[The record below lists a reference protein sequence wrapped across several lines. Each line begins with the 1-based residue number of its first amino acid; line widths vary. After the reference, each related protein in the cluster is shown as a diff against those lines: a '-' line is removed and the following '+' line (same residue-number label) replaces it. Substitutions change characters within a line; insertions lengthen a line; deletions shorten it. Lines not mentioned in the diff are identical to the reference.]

1 VDAHCWNLKKARTP
15 HHPSLE
21 RPCVSLDS
29 YLPILKP
36 ASCPHHCAGAMSHRS
51 WSGHSYDGT
60 RRPPGAIGTRAL
72 WRCRGSRESW
82 GPSRQGPWSVHL
94 LLVRESSS
102 QEVVFSFW
110 DMNDSRDFRLVVI
123 ELVLVYDHCFI
134 SMVLDLCALEVFVR
148 CESQRRTQSRINVF
162 FVQGGILCVYVC
174 GQAPRKQPVPGDTGP
189 TVLFLCDTEDIH
201 EACFLSL
208 YVIPLGGEL
217 LR

>member
-1 VDAHCWNLKKARTP
+1 MALQREPRELGPLQAR
-15 HHPSLE
+15 SL
-21 RPCVSLDS
+21 VSAL
-29 YLPILKP
+29 
-36 ASCPHHCAGAMSHRS
+36 ASCQRIPR
-51 WSGHSYDGT
+51 
-60 RRPPGAIGTRAL
+60 
-72 WRCRGSRESW
+72 
-82 GPSRQGPWSVHL
+82 
-94 LLVRESSS
+94 

-208 YVIPLGGEL
+208 YVIHLGGEL
-217 LR
+217 FR